1 MLEALDRV
9 LYAQGVASARLQLG
23 DEQFEKVREEGRA
36 MNTET
41 AIENALQHPGRGVLA
56 YEMPGTEVKEVQA
69 DRKRQVDELH
79 ISVNQAKKARQVEA
93 ITGTEYFIE
102 LQGRA
107 RSLLLAR
114 QERGVGNDRVSDT

>member
-1 MLEALDRV
+1 M

-23 DEQFEKVREEGRA
+23 DEQFEKIREEGRA

-41 AIENALQHPGRGVLA
+41 AIENALQHSGSVDILA
-56 YEMPGTEVKEVQA
+56 YEMPGTEVKEAQA
-69 DRKRQVDELH
+69 DRQRQVDELH

-107 RSLLLAR
+107 RSLILAR
-114 QERGVGNDRVSDT
+114 QERGTGNGRVSDA